1 MKRLEPLFFLITHF
15 KVTCTK
21 KFVTWSQLVETEG
34 SLGNLVGASEPG
46 IMAPAGN
53 KPQQQGEGEP
63 GTGQADACRVQS
75 DVGLRHKGATVAG

>member
-1 MKRLEPLFFLITHF
+1 
-15 KVTCTK
+15 
-21 KFVTWSQLVETEG
+21 
-34 SLGNLVGASEPG
+34 
-46 IMAPAGN
+46 MAPAGN